1 LVVEAAGEGYL
12 PFNMSAGIN
21 EDVAKQRG
29 YNLDIYLEPITPMR
43 NTLAGREEKGL
54 MKMVV
59 DSDTQDVLGM
69 HMVGPEAGEII
80 QGFATA
86 LKLGAKKQDVDA
98 TVGVHPSTAEEFC
111 TMRKPSRHV
120 PVTH

>member
-1 LVVEAAGEGYL
+1 M